1 MKPVDHSSTNTH
13 GTRLTAPNR
22 SGTVRAVSL
31 IERDARAIAG
41 IEKLR
46 FFDLAA
52 VGGSG
57 SRLTL
62 EDGSQVLDLS
72 ASWGAASLGN
82 AHPAVAEAVARA
94 FADMP
99 GASILSLVNGPA
111 VELAER
117 LLASVGGGDR
127 RVWFGH
133 SGSDANDTAARVVT
147 AATGRPRVISF
158 AGAYHGGLAGSIA
171 ISGHP
176 SLEGGAKAA
185 GLIQLPYP
193 DPRDGDDPGG
203 DVLEQLDAQLA
214 RHGREVAALFVEP
227 ILSDGGLIVPPA
239 GFLRGLGERCQAH
252 GVLLVCDEVKVGL
265 ARTGTLHAFQAEGVE
280 PDIVCL
286 GKGLG
291 GGLPLSALIGPAAV
305 LDHTTAFSLMTTAGN
320 PVCASAGLAVLETIE
335 REGLAARA
343 TAAGER
349 LSAGLRA
356 LGSPLIGDVR
366 GRGLA
371 VGVELTEPGSAVKT
385 CFRAAQLGG
394 VFYYVGSN
402 VLELTPALTIS
413 DAELDEGVE
422 LIGRALAD
430 VLDGRISDEQV
441 AAYAAW

>member
-1 MKPVDHSSTNTH
+1 MNPVDHSSTNTH
-13 GTRLTAPNR
+13 GTTATAANR
-22 SGTVRAVSL
+22 SGTVRAVTL
-31 IERDARAIAG
+31 IDRDARVIAG

-57 SRLTL
+57 SRLRL
-62 EDGSQVLDLS
+62 EDGTEVLDLS

-82 AHPAVAEAVARA
+82 AHPEIAAAVARA

-117 LLASVGGGDR
+117 ILATLGGGDR
-127 RVWFGH
+127 RVWLGH
-133 SGSDANDTAARVVT
+133 SGSDANDTAVRALT
-147 AATGRPRVISF
+147 SATGRPRVISF
-158 AGAYHGGLAGSIA
+158 ERAYHGALTGSIA

-176 SLEGGAKAA
+176 ALEQGEKAA

-193 DPRDGDDPGG
+193 DPRDDAAADA
-203 DVLEQLDAQLA
+203 VLEQLEAQLA
-214 RHGREVAALFVEP
+214 RHGEQIAACFVEP
-227 ILSDGGLIVPPA
+227 ILSDGGLIVPPP
-239 GFLRGLGERCQAH
+239 GFLAGLSERCRAH

-265 ARTGTLHAFQAEGVE
+265 ARAGTLHAFQVDDVE
-280 PDIVCL
+280 PDVVCL

-291 GGLPLSALIGPAAV
+291 GGLPLSAVVGPAAV
-305 LDHTTAFSLMTTAGN
+305 MDHTTAFSLMTTAGN
-320 PVCASAGLAVLETIE
+320 PVCAAAGLTVLEVIE
-335 REGLAARA
+335 RDGLAARA
-343 TAAGER
+343 AEAGER
-349 LSAGLRA
+349 FRAGLRG
-356 LGSPLIGDVR
+356 LGSPLVRDVR

-371 VGVELTEPGSAVKT
+371 IGVELADPGAGVKV
-385 CFRAAQLGG
+385 CFRAAQLGA
-394 VFYYVGSN
+394 VFYYVGTD

-430 VLDGRISDEQV
+430 VAEGAVTDADV

>member
-1 MKPVDHSSTNTH
+1 VT
-13 GTRLTAPNR
+13 
-22 SGTVRAVSL
+22 L
-31 IERDARAIAG
+31 IERDARVIAG

-57 SRLTL
+57 SRLRL
-62 EDGSQVLDLS
+62 EDGSEVLDLS

-82 AHPAVAEAVARA
+82 AHPEIAAAVARA
-94 FADMP
+94 CADMP

-117 LLASVGGGDR
+117 ILATLDDGRDR
-127 RVWFGH
+127 RVWLGH
-133 SGSDANDTAARVVT
+133 SGSDANDTAVRAIT

-158 AGAYHGGLAGSIA
+158 ERAYHGALTGSIA

-176 SLEGGAKAA
+176 ALDQGEKAA

-193 DPRDGDDPGG
+193 DPREDPAGEA
-203 DVLEQLDAQLA
+203 VLEQLEGQLA
-214 RHGREVAALFVEP
+214 RHGDAVAGCFVEP

-239 GFLRGLGERCQAH
+239 GFLAGLAERCRAH

-265 ARTGTLHAFQAEGVE
+265 ARSGTLHAFQVDDVA

-291 GGLPLSALIGPAAV
+291 GGLPLSAVIGPAEV
-305 LDHTTAFSLMTTAGN
+305 MDHATAFSLMTTAGN
-320 PVCASAGLAVLETIE
+320 PVSASAGVTVLEVIA
-335 REGLAARA
+335 RDGLAERA
-343 TAAGER
+343 AAAGER
-349 LSAGLRA
+349 FRAGLRA
-356 LGSPLIGDVR
+356 LDAELVRDVR

-371 VGVELTEPGSAVKT
+371 IGVELSEPGSGLKV
-385 CFRAAQLGG
+385 CYRAAQLGA
-394 VFYYVGSN
+394 VFYYVGSD

-430 VLDGRISDEQV
+430 VADGAVSDADV

>member
-1 MKPVDHSSTNTH
+1 MNPVDHSSTNTH
-13 GTRLTAPNR
+13 GTTATAANR
-22 SGTVRAVSL
+22 SGTVRAVTL
-31 IERDARAIAG
+31 IDRDAGVIAG

-57 SRLTL
+57 SRLRL
-62 EDGSQVLDLS
+62 EDGREALDLS

-82 AHPAVAEAVARA
+82 AHPEIAAAVGRA
-94 FADMP
+94 SADMP

-117 LLASVGGGDR
+117 ILATLGGGDR
-127 RVWFGH
+127 RVWLGH
-133 SGSDANDTAARVVT
+133 SGSDANDTAVRALT

-158 AGAYHGGLAGSIA
+158 ERAYHGALTGSIA

-176 SLEGGAKAA
+176 ALDQGEKAA

-193 DPRDGDDPGG
+193 DPRDDEAADA
-203 DVLEQLDAQLA
+203 VLEELEAQLA
-214 RHGREVAALFVEP
+214 RHGEQVAACFVEP
-227 ILSDGGLIVPPA
+227 ILSDGGLIVPPS
-239 GFLRGLGERCQAH
+239 GFLAGLSERCRAH

-265 ARTGTLHAFQAEGVE
+265 ARSGTLHAFQIDDVE
-280 PDIVCL
+280 PDVVCL

-291 GGLPLSALIGPAAV
+291 GGLPLSAVVGPASV
-305 LDHTTAFSLMTTAGN
+305 MDHTTAFSLMTTAGN
-320 PVCASAGLAVLETIE
+320 PVCAAAGLTVLEVIE
-335 REGLAARA
+335 RDGLAARA
-343 TAAGER
+343 AEAGER
-349 LSAGLRA
+349 FRAGLRG
-356 LGSPLIGDVR
+356 LGSPLVRDVR

-371 VGVELTEPGSAVKT
+371 IGVELAEPGSGLKV
-385 CFRAAQLGG
+385 CFRAAHLGA
-394 VFYYVGSN
+394 VFYYVGTD

-430 VLDGRISDEQV
+430 VADGVVTDADV